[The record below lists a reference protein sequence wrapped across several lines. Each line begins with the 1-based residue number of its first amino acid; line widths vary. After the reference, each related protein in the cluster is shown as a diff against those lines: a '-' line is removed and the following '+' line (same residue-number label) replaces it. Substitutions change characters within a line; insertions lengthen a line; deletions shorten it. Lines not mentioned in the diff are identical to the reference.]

1 MNIYSSYKLCLSLQF
16 LFVDF
21 DPSGWEINAAKME
34 LTTHFVWRK
43 DGLYC
48 LIILGRVLG
57 TILSHK

>member
-21 DPSGWEINAAKME
+21 DPSGWEINAA
-34 LTTHFVWRK
+34 TTHFVRRK

-48 LIILGRVLG
+48 PIILGQVLG